1 MSAMADLDIVLTKH
15 KLSDAQKNAVV
26 ELLGGGFT
34 SAKPN
39 TIKSLEKKG
48 LVINKGDFYLFEES
62 FKGELKA
69 TREVYT
75 NQIMAAPEVEKN
87 NFTKVLDSDGILKT
101 PNWADPEVS
110 QEEVDIFKAM
120 AKNLSGV
127 EDEPLADWERELLS
141 AWSGTVVN
149 DEGVLPEIDPFK
161 FDKDWAMWE
170 RELCGF
176 EATIGWKNT
185 DVWDGLTAEE
195 IRKDMDTAL
204 PVGRKARR
212 ERARLARKILSAV

>member
-75 NQIMAAPEVEKN
+75 NQIMA
-87 NFTKVLDSDGILKT
+87 
-101 PNWADPEVS
+101 DPEVS
-110 QEEVDIFKAM
+110 QEEVDIFKAV
-120 AKNLSGV
+120 ADTLTPERFNWQLGV
-127 EDEPLADWERELLS
+127 YS
-141 AWSGTVVN
+141 
-149 DEGVLPEIDPFK
+149 
-161 FDKDWAMWE
+161 
-170 RELCGF
+170 
-176 EATIGWKNT
+176 NT
-185 DVWDGLTAEE
+185 LMGYGDVYKWDNNRVWHGLTAQE
-195 IRKDMDTAL
+195 IREDMDTAL
-204 PVGRKARR
+204 PIGRKARR
-212 ERARLARKILSAV
+212 ERARLARKVLSAV